1 MEDKKKQ
8 ESMTLK
14 ESVMKKSCP
23 ISKVPLLFL
32 LALALIALVVMG
44 YLLIGKESKEDDVSF
59 LDSIV
64 ISNDTLLDQ
73 TDDIEEQLED
83 LPEDFLDSEVV
94 DTQEID
100 SSIDEIDEQLEN
112 LDTLD
117 SDFSLE
123 ESDIGL

>member
-1 MEDKKKQ
+1 M
-8 ESMTLK
+8 
-14 ESVMKKSCP
+14 
-23 ISKVPLLFL
+23 LFL

>member
-1 MEDKKKQ
+1 M
-8 ESMTLK
+8 
-14 ESVMKKSCP
+14 
-23 ISKVPLLFL
+23 IF
-32 LALALIALVVMG
+32 
-44 YLLIGKESKEDDVSF
+44 
-59 LDSIV
+59 
-64 ISNDTLLDQ
+64 
-73 TDDIEEQLED
+73 
-83 LPEDFLDSEVV
+83 DSEVV

>member
-1 MEDKKKQ
+1 
-8 ESMTLK
+8 
-14 ESVMKKSCP
+14 MKKSCP

-59 LDSIV
+59 LDSI

-83 LPEDFLDSEVV
+83 LSV
-94 DTQEID
+94 
-100 SSIDEIDEQLEN
+100 
-112 LDTLD
+112 
-117 SDFSLE
+117 
-123 ESDIGL
+123 

>member
-14 ESVMKKSCP
+14 ESVTTKSCP
-23 ISKVPLLFL
+23 VSKVPLLFL
-32 LALALIALVVMG
+32 LALALIALVVLG
-44 YLLIGKESKEDDVSF
+44 YLLIGKEAKEDDVSF
-59 LDSIV
+59 LDSII

-83 LPEDFLDSEVV
+83 LPEDFLESEVV
-94 DTQEID
+94 DPEEID

-117 SDFSLE
+117 SDFNLE